1 LPGSWQEEL
10 GTLGIRCLP
19 AIHRFVADRTT
30 GTVEVT
36 IGGHKKSIPVK
47 YGLME
52 GRVYT
57 AKPEFDA
64 ANAWAKELG
73 LPVREVLRAIHEAI
87 GKTGTEQ
94 P

>member
-1 LPGSWQEEL
+1 MCSSDLEAVL
-10 GTLGIRCLP
+10 
-19 AIHRFVADRTT
+19 HRDAFFV
-30 GTVEVT
+30 VT